1 MPTTRA
7 MEAQFQTLLEKLT
20 EMKSDLTSMNA
31 NMGEMKSELTASMNA
46 NMTEMKSELTTN
58 IAEVNTKLTNV
69 NEQISANMDELN
81 NKLTANKEELKSD
94 LKGIGDKLTTMDK
107 KFEEME
113 GRIESVENKFENK
126 FVDIEN
132 KFENK
137 FEDME
142 SKLEAKIF
150 EKVEDVSISFRSDLE
165 KLKQKVMIGQGD
177 EFKFQAPYSK
187 PSIKLSTYDGK
198 SSWQVYKT
206 QFSIVA
212 DANQWDSQTKACQ
225 LAASLRADAADI
237 LQTLPETQR
246 LDFDALIN
254 ALELRFGEKCV
265 KDYSRLQ
272 LKSRQQKVSETLQ
285 ELATDV
291 ERLSHL
297 AFSDCPTE
305 VREVLALQHFIDGVR
320 DPEIQK
326 ALRMADLKDLKGA
339 LVFAMKFEAAQQA
352 TRKDRHPIRAVN
364 ESDTSNSGVERL
376 ERQMRSFLN
385 RVESLMSQKA
395 DGKKTLK
402 CWTCGREGHLQ
413 RSCRARQG
421 AETNSASQKEVSQC
435 VYHSERSGSKI
446 KRETYLDPTPRGATD
461 RDGEKIDIHGKLKV
475 KIRFGDITYQHAVYV
490 ADIADPFILGLD
502 FLKEHGFTLDFNKN
516 ELRSIHEEVT
526 IFKIKHRTESIRQVT
541 ANENIT
547 IPPRTE
553 IIVPGYIGN
562 DVSFNSGLI
571 GTAENKANGLL
582 IASTLVDLSRKTI
595 PVRICNV
602 TEKPRV
608 FQKGEVLATCSPVTC
623 VCKSSSLLLS
633 NSPQQLTPDLLENA
647 ELSPEQKSSAERL
660 FQEFE
665 DVFSRN
671 SSDIGHTTVTQHR
684 IDTADHPPIKQH
696 PRRLPFAKQEEV
708 GTLLREMQENDIIE
722 PSSSLWASPIVL
734 VRKKDGSTRFCVD
747 YRKLNDVT
755 KKDSYP
761 LPRIDDTLDTLSGH
775 KWFSTLDLKS
785 GYWQVEIHPEDR
797 EKQHSLP
804 AKDYGSSKSCRG
816 CTFEEHLQNI
826 RKVLSKLSDANLKLN
841 PSKCK
846 FFQKEV
852 NYLGHI
858 ISAEGVRTDPEKVSA
873 VKNWKHPENLRE
885 LRSFLG
891 LCTYY
896 RKFVKGFSNI
906 ARPLHKLTES
916 KQKFQWT
923 KECEDSFLQLKEAL
937 TSSPIL
943 IYPQP
948 DKPFILD
955 TDASNESVGAVLS
968 QEIDGQERVVAYWSK
983 CLSKPE
989 RNYCV
994 TRKELLAI
1002 VKAIEHFHHYL
1013 YGQKFLL
1020 RTDHASLTWLMNFR
1034 NTEGQVARWIQRL
1047 NEYYFDIRHRKGS
1060 SHGNADA
1067 LSRRPCPENCRHCS
1081 RVETKYDYAIRQIT
1095 TSTATPPDPW
1105 SDEKV
1110 REDQMA
1116 DPDIKPLIEFM
1127 ESSSNKPSWQDISAY
1142 SPTTKQYWA
1151 LWNSLHLRNGV
1162 LYRKFESEDGKT
1174 FRWQLVLPRSRIP
1187 DVLKELHGSPTGG
1200 HFGVMKT
1207 LHRVRERFFWGKVRA
1222 DVEQWCKSCDAC
1234 SARKG
1239 PKIRSRGKLHRY
1251 NVGAPFE
1258 RIAFDILGPLP
1269 KTVSGNKYLLVVMD
1283 YFTKWPEVY
1292 PIPDQEAPTVAE
1304 AVVQHWISR
1313 YGVPLQLHSDQGRN
1327 FVSAVLKGVCELL
1340 GIDKTKTTPLHPQS
1354 DGMVERFNR
1363 TILNNLSL
1371 MVSKNQQDWDQKV
1384 PLFLLAY
1391 RSAVH
1396 ETTGYSPSQMLFGR
1410 DLRLP
1415 CDLLFG
1421 RPPDT
1426 PSSPEEYVQNLQAR
1440 FEDVHNLA
1448 RERINLRTE
1457 KMKTRYDTKA
1467 TGHQFKEGDKVWF
1480 YNPTRR
1486 KGLSPK
1492 LQSHWDGPYTI
1503 LKIINDVV
1511 IRIRKSTNS
1520 KPRVVHYDRLAPY
1533 YGHNS

>member
-1 MPTTRA
+1 MPFGLCNAPATFERL
-7 MEAQFQTLLEKLT
+7 MET
-20 EMKSDLTSMNA
+20 
-31 NMGEMKSELTASMNA
+31 
-46 NMTEMKSELTTN
+46 
-58 IAEVNTKLTNV
+58 V
-69 NEQISANMDELN
+69 
-81 NKLTANKEELKSD
+81 
-94 LKGIGDKLTTMDK
+94 LKGLT
-107 KFEEME
+107 
-113 GRIESVENKFENK
+113 
-126 FVDIEN
+126 
-132 KFENK
+132 
-137 FEDME
+137 
-142 SKLEAKIF
+142 
-150 EKVEDVSISFRSDLE
+150 
-165 KLKQKVMIGQGD
+165 
-177 EFKFQAPYSK
+177 
-187 PSIKLSTYDGK
+187 
-198 SSWQVYKT
+198 
-206 QFSIVA
+206 
-212 DANQWDSQTKACQ
+212 
-225 LAASLRADAADI
+225 
-237 LQTLPETQR
+237 
-246 LDFDALIN
+246 
-254 ALELRFGEKCV
+254 
-265 KDYSRLQ
+265 
-272 LKSRQQKVSETLQ
+272 
-285 ELATDV
+285 
-291 ERLSHL
+291 
-297 AFSDCPTE
+297 
-305 VREVLALQHFIDGVR
+305 
-320 DPEIQK
+320 
-326 ALRMADLKDLKGA
+326 
-339 LVFAMKFEAAQQA
+339 FEACL
-352 TRKDRHPIRAVN
+352 I
-364 ESDTSNSGVERL
+364 
-376 ERQMRSFLN
+376 
-385 RVESLMSQKA
+385 
-395 DGKKTLK
+395 
-402 CWTCGREGHLQ
+402 
-413 RSCRARQG
+413 
-421 AETNSASQKEVSQC
+421 
-435 VYHSERSGSKI
+435 
-446 KRETYLDPTPRGATD
+446 YLDD
-461 RDGEKIDIHGKLKV
+461 V
-475 KIRFGDITYQHAVYV
+475 
-490 ADIADPFILGLD
+490 
-502 FLKEHGFTLDFNKN
+502 
-516 ELRSIHEEVT
+516 
-526 IFKIKHRTESIRQVT
+526 
-541 ANENIT
+541 
-547 IPPRTE
+547 
-553 IIVPGYIGN
+553 IIGG
-562 DVSFNSGLI
+562 
-571 GTAENKANGLL
+571 
-582 IASTLVDLSRKTI
+582 R
-595 PVRICNV
+595 
-602 TEKPRV
+602 
-608 FQKGEVLATCSPVTC
+608 
-623 VCKSSSLLLS
+623 
-633 NSPQQLTPDLLENA
+633 
-647 ELSPEQKSSAERL
+647 
-660 FQEFE
+660 
-665 DVFSRN
+665 
-671 SSDIGHTTVTQHR
+671 
-684 IDTADHPPIKQH
+684 
-696 PRRLPFAKQEEV
+696 
-708 GTLLREMQENDIIE
+708 
-722 PSSSLWASPIVL
+722 
-734 VRKKDGSTRFCVD
+734 
-747 YRKLNDVT
+747 
-755 KKDSYP
+755 
-761 LPRIDDTLDTLSGH
+761 
-775 KWFSTLDLKS
+775 
-785 GYWQVEIHPEDR
+785 
-797 EKQHSLP
+797 
-804 AKDYGSSKSCRG
+804 
-816 CTFEEHLQNI
+816 TFEEHLQNI

-846 FFQKEV
+846 FFHKEV
-852 NYLGHI
+852 NYLGYI
-858 ISAEGVRTDPEKVSA
+858 IFAEGVRTDPEKVSA
-873 VKNWKHPENLRE
+873 VKNWKRPENLRE

-983 CLSKPE
+983 YLSKPE

-1034 NTEGQVARWIQRL
+1034 NTEGQEW
-1047 NEYYFDIRHRKGS
+1047 
-1060 SHGNADA
+1060 
-1067 LSRRPCPENCRHCS
+1067 CS
-1081 RVETKYDYAIRQIT
+1081 IPKI
-1095 TSTATPPDPW
+1095 
-1105 SDEKV
+1105 
-1110 REDQMA
+1110 
-1116 DPDIKPLIEFM
+1116 
-1127 ESSSNKPSWQDISAY
+1127 
-1142 SPTTKQYWA
+1142 
-1151 LWNSLHLRNGV
+1151 
-1162 LYRKFESEDGKT
+1162 ESEDGKT

-1187 DVLKELHGSPTGG
+1187 EVLKELHGSPTGG

-1269 KTVSGNKYLLVVMD
+1269 RTASGNKYLLVVMD

-1410 DLRLP
+1410 NLRLP

-1440 FEDVHNLA
+1440 FEDVHHLA

>member
-20 EMKSDLTSMNA
+20 ASMNA
-31 NMGEMKSELTASMNA
+31 NMGEMKSELTGMNANMGEMKSDLTASMNA
-46 NMTEMKSELTTN
+46 NMGEL
-58 IAEVNTKLTNV
+58 NTKLTNV
-69 NEQISANMDELN
+69 NEQIS
-81 NKLTANKEELKSD
+81 ANKEELKSD

-113 GRIESVENKFENK
+113 GRIESVEYKFENK

-150 EKVEDVSISFRSDLE
+150 EKVEAVSISFRSDLE
-165 KLKQKVMIGQGD
+165 KLKQKVMTGQGD
-177 EFKFQAPYSK
+177 EFKFQALIPSLPSSFLHMTESSLGRCIRPTLHSGGCK
-187 PSIKLSTYDGK
+187 PVGLPDQGLPVSC
-198 SSWQVYKT
+198 
-206 QFSIVA
+206 F
-212 DANQWDSQTKACQ
+212 
-225 LAASLRADAADI
+225 SLRADAADI

-246 LDFDALIN
+246 LDFDALVN

-326 ALRMADLKDLKGA
+326 ALRMEDLKDLKGA

-364 ESDTSNSGVERL
+364 ESDTSNSSVERL
-376 ERQMRSFLN
+376 ERQMRSFMN
-385 RVESLMSQKA
+385 RFESLMSQKA

-421 AETNSASQKEVSQC
+421 AETN
-435 VYHSERSGSKI
+435 
-446 KRETYLDPTPRGATD
+446 KRLPEGGVGKLINGHLVGRRVPDFGKPHFPVCQISTMSTD
-461 RDGEKIDIHGKLKV
+461 RDGEKIDIHGKLRV
-475 KIRFGDITYQHAVYV
+475 KIKFGDATYQHAVYV

-526 IFKIKHRTESIRQVT
+526 IFKIKHRTESIRQ
-541 ANENIT
+541 
-547 IPPRTE
+547 
-553 IIVPGYIGN
+553 
-562 DVSFNSGLI
+562 SS
-571 GTAENKANGLL
+571 
-582 IASTLVDLSRKTI
+582 
-595 PVRICNV
+595 NV
-602 TEKPRV
+602 CL
-608 FQKGEVLATCSPVTC
+608 Q
-623 VCKSSSLLLS
+623 SSSLLLS

-722 PSSSLWASPIVL
+722 PSSSPWASPIVL

-804 AKDYGSSKSCRG
+804 AKDYGSSKSCRSG
-816 CTFEEHLQNI
+816 SAKCASYF
-826 RKVLSKLSDANLKLN
+826 RAPDGDRAKGDANLKLN

-873 VKNWKHPENLRE
+873 VKNWKRPENLRE

-916 KQKFQWT
+916 KQKFQWA

-968 QEIDGQERVVAYWSK
+968 QEIDGQGTSRS
-983 CLSKPE
+983 
-989 RNYCV
+989 
-994 TRKELLAI
+994 LL
-1002 VKAIEHFHHYL
+1002 E
-1013 YGQKFLL
+1013 
-1020 RTDHASLTWLMNFR
+1020 
-1034 NTEGQVARWIQRL
+1034 
-1047 NEYYFDIRHRKGS
+1047 
-1060 SHGNADA
+1060 
-1067 LSRRPCPENCRHCS
+1067 
-1081 RVETKYDYAIRQIT
+1081 
-1095 TSTATPPDPW
+1095 
-1105 SDEKV
+1105 
-1110 REDQMA
+1110 
-1116 DPDIKPLIEFM
+1116 
-1127 ESSSNKPSWQDISAY
+1127 
-1142 SPTTKQYWA
+1142 
-1151 LWNSLHLRNGV
+1151 
-1162 LYRKFESEDGKT
+1162 
-1174 FRWQLVLPRSRIP
+1174 
-1187 DVLKELHGSPTGG
+1187 
-1200 HFGVMKT
+1200 
-1207 LHRVRERFFWGKVRA
+1207 
-1222 DVEQWCKSCDAC
+1222 
-1234 SARKG
+1234 
-1239 PKIRSRGKLHRY
+1239 
-1251 NVGAPFE
+1251 
-1258 RIAFDILGPLP
+1258 
-1269 KTVSGNKYLLVVMD
+1269 
-1283 YFTKWPEVY
+1283 
-1292 PIPDQEAPTVAE
+1292 
-1304 AVVQHWISR
+1304 
-1313 YGVPLQLHSDQGRN
+1313 
-1327 FVSAVLKGVCELL
+1327 
-1340 GIDKTKTTPLHPQS
+1340 
-1354 DGMVERFNR
+1354 
-1363 TILNNLSL
+1363 
-1371 MVSKNQQDWDQKV
+1371 
-1384 PLFLLAY
+1384 
-1391 RSAVH
+1391 
-1396 ETTGYSPSQMLFGR
+1396 
-1410 DLRLP
+1410 
-1415 CDLLFG
+1415 
-1421 RPPDT
+1421 
-1426 PSSPEEYVQNLQAR
+1426 
-1440 FEDVHNLA
+1440 
-1448 RERINLRTE
+1448 
-1457 KMKTRYDTKA
+1457 
-1467 TGHQFKEGDKVWF
+1467 
-1480 YNPTRR
+1480 
-1486 KGLSPK
+1486 
-1492 LQSHWDGPYTI
+1492 
-1503 LKIINDVV
+1503 
-1511 IRIRKSTNS
+1511 
-1520 KPRVVHYDRLAPY
+1520 
-1533 YGHNS
+1533 

>member
-20 EMKSDLTSMNA
+20 
-31 NMGEMKSELTASMNA
+31 ASMNA
-46 NMTEMKSELTTN
+46 NMTELKSE
-58 IAEVNTKLTNV
+58 
-69 NEQISANMDELN
+69 
-81 NKLTANKEELKSD
+81 LTANKEELKSD

-113 GRIESVENKFENK
+113 GKIESVENKFENK

-142 SKLEAKIF
+142 SKLE
-150 EKVEDVSISFRSDLE
+150 
-165 KLKQKVMIGQGD
+165 KLKQKVMTGQGD
-177 EFKFQAPYSK
+177 EFKFQSPYSK

-246 LDFDALIN
+246 LDFDALVN

-364 ESDTSNSGVERL
+364 ESDTSNSSVERL
-376 ERQMRSFLN
+376 ERQMRSFMN

-395 DGKKTLK
+395 DGKKTHK

-421 AETNSASQKEVSQC
+421 AETNSASQKGGV
-435 VYHSERSGSKI
+435 
-446 KRETYLDPTPRGATD
+446 
-461 RDGEKIDIHGKLKV
+461 GKLINGHLV
-475 KIRFGDITYQHAVYV
+475 GRRLPDFGKPHFPVCQISTKST
-490 ADIADPFILGLD
+490 DIADPFILGLD

-526 IFKIKHRTESIRQVT
+526 IFKIEHRTESIRQVT

-562 DVSFNSGLI
+562 D
-571 GTAENKANGLL
+571 
-582 IASTLVDLSRKTI
+582 
-595 PVRICNV
+595 
-602 TEKPRV
+602 
-608 FQKGEVLATCSPVTC
+608 KGEVLATCSPVTC

-722 PSSSLWASPIVL
+722 PSSSPWASPIVL

-775 KWFSTLDLKS
+775 KWLSTLDLKS

-797 EKQHSLP
+797 ENSIHFRPRTMAVQSYAVRALQCASYFRAP
-804 AKDYGSSKSCRG
+804 DGDRG
-816 CTFEEHLQNI
+816 RTFEEHLQNI

-873 VKNWKHPENLRE
+873 VKNWKRPENLRE

-896 RKFVKGFSNI
+896 RKFVKGISNI
-906 ARPLHKLTES
+906 AKPLHKLTES

-983 CLSKPE
+983 CLSKQE

-1095 TSTATPPDPW
+1095 TSTATPHDPW

-1162 LYRKFESEDGKT
+1162 LYQKFESEDGKT

-1187 DVLKELHGSPTGG
+1187 EVLKELHGSPTGG

-1207 LHRVRERFFWGKVRA
+1207 LHRVRERFCWGKVRA

-1269 KTVSGNKYLLVVMD
+1269 RTVSGNKYLLVAMD

-1313 YGVPLQLHSDQGRN
+1313 YGVPLQLHSDQIRN

-1340 GIDKTKTTPLHPQS
+1340 GIDKIKTTPLHPQS

-1384 PLFLLAY
+1384 PPFLLAY
-1391 RSAVH
+1391 RCTVH
-1396 ETTGYSPSQMLFGR
+1396 EITGTGYSPSQMLFGR

>member
-1 MPTTRA
+1 
-7 MEAQFQTLLEKLT
+7 
-20 EMKSDLTSMNA
+20 
-31 NMGEMKSELTASMNA
+31 
-46 NMTEMKSELTTN
+46 
-58 IAEVNTKLTNV
+58 
-69 NEQISANMDELN
+69 
-81 NKLTANKEELKSD
+81 
-94 LKGIGDKLTTMDK
+94 
-107 KFEEME
+107 
-113 GRIESVENKFENK
+113 
-126 FVDIEN
+126 
-132 KFENK
+132 
-137 FEDME
+137 
-142 SKLEAKIF
+142 
-150 EKVEDVSISFRSDLE
+150 
-165 KLKQKVMIGQGD
+165 
-177 EFKFQAPYSK
+177 
-187 PSIKLSTYDGK
+187 
-198 SSWQVYKT
+198 
-206 QFSIVA
+206 
-212 DANQWDSQTKACQ
+212 
-225 LAASLRADAADI
+225 
-237 LQTLPETQR
+237 
-246 LDFDALIN
+246 
-254 ALELRFGEKCV
+254 
-265 KDYSRLQ
+265 
-272 LKSRQQKVSETLQ
+272 
-285 ELATDV
+285 
-291 ERLSHL
+291 
-297 AFSDCPTE
+297 
-305 VREVLALQHFIDGVR
+305 
-320 DPEIQK
+320 
-326 ALRMADLKDLKGA
+326 MADLKDLKGA

-352 TRKDRHPIRAVN
+352 TRKDEHPIRAVN
-364 ESDTSNSGVERL
+364 ESDTSNSSVERL
-376 ERQMRSFLN
+376 ERQMRSFMN

-402 CWTCGREGHLQ
+402 CWTCGRKGHLQ

-421 AETNSASQKEVSQC
+421 AETNSASQKGGVGKLINGHLVGRRLPDFGKPHFQVCQISTKSTGENGIFIMGHVNELPCNMIIDTGANVSIIRNDLAQKLK
-435 VYHSERSGSKI
+435 EKLI
-446 KRETYLDPTPRGATD
+446 WTPPRVVLQTVT
-461 RDGEKIDIHGKLKV
+461 GEKIDIHGKLKSQ
-475 KIRFGDITYQHAVYV
+475 DQ
-490 ADIADPFILGLD
+490 
-502 FLKEHGFTLDFNKN
+502 EHGFTLDFNKN

-526 IFKIKHRTESIRQVT
+526 IFKIEHRTESIRQVT

-571 GTAENKANGLL
+571 GSAENKANGLL

-633 NSPQQLTPDLLENA
+633 NLPQQLTPDLLENA

-671 SSDIGHTTVTQHR
+671 SSDIGHTT
-684 IDTADHPPIKQH
+684 
-696 PRRLPFAKQEEV
+696 EEV

-722 PSSSLWASPIVL
+722 PSSSPWASPIVL

-797 EKQHSLP
+797 EKTAFTSGQGLWQFKVMP
-804 AKDYGSSKSCRG
+804 FGLCNAPGTFERLMETVLKGLTFEACLIYLDDVIIGGR
-816 CTFEEHLQNI
+816 TFEEHLQNI

-858 ISAEGVRTDPEKVSA
+858 SAEGVRTDPEKVSA
-873 VKNWKHPENLRE
+873 VKNWKRPENLRE

-989 RNYCV
+989 RNFCV

-1060 SHGNADA
+1060 SHGKADA

-1110 REDQMA
+1110 REDQKA

-1187 DVLKELHGSPTGG
+1187 EVLKELHDSPTGG
-1200 HFGVMKT
+1200 RFGVMKT

-1239 PKIRSRGKLHRY
+1239 PKIRSRGSCIATMLEHPS
-1251 NVGAPFE
+1251 NVSLSISWDLCQGL
-1258 RIAFDILGPLP
+1258 RLVIS
-1269 KTVSGNKYLLVVMD
+1269 TYLLSL
-1283 YFTKWPEVY
+1283 T
-1292 PIPDQEAPTVAE
+1292 T
-1304 AVVQHWISR
+1304 SR
-1313 YGVPLQLHSDQGRN
+1313 NGP
-1327 FVSAVLKGVCELL
+1327 KC
-1340 GIDKTKTTPLHPQS
+1340 TP
-1354 DGMVERFNR
+1354 F
-1363 TILNNLSL
+1363 
-1371 MVSKNQQDWDQKV
+1371 
-1384 PLFLLAY
+1384 
-1391 RSAVH
+1391 
-1396 ETTGYSPSQMLFGR
+1396 
-1410 DLRLP
+1410 
-1415 CDLLFG
+1415 
-1421 RPPDT
+1421 
-1426 PSSPEEYVQNLQAR
+1426 
-1440 FEDVHNLA
+1440 
-1448 RERINLRTE
+1448 
-1457 KMKTRYDTKA
+1457 
-1467 TGHQFKEGDKVWF
+1467 
-1480 YNPTRR
+1480 
-1486 KGLSPK
+1486 
-1492 LQSHWDGPYTI
+1492 
-1503 LKIINDVV
+1503 
-1511 IRIRKSTNS
+1511 RIRK
-1520 KPRVVHYDRLAPY
+1520 PPP
-1533 YGHNS
+1533 

>member
-1 MPTTRA
+1 MNDN
-7 MEAQFQTLLEKLT
+7 MGEMKSELT
-20 EMKSDLTSMNA
+20 ASMNANMGEMKSDLTSMNA

-46 NMTEMKSELTTN
+46 NMGEMKSELTASMN
-58 IAEVNTKLTNV
+58 ANMDELNTKLTNV
-69 NEQISANMDELN
+69 NEQIS
-81 NKLTANKEELKSD
+81 ANKEELKSD

-165 KLKQKVMIGQGD
+165 KLKQKVMTGQGD

-246 LDFDALIN
+246 LDIDALVN

-305 VREVLALQHFIDGVR
+305 VREVLALQHFVDGVR

-364 ESDTSNSGVERL
+364 ESDTSNSSLERL
-376 ERQMRSFLN
+376 EPQMRSFLN

-421 AETNSASQKEVSQC
+421 AETN
-435 VYHSERSGSKI
+435 
-446 KRETYLDPTPRGATD
+446 KRLPEGGVGKLINDHIVGRRLPDFGKPHIPVCQISTKSTD

-475 KIRFGDITYQHAVYV
+475 KIQFGDTTYQHAVYV

-526 IFKIKHRTESIRQVT
+526 IFKIEHRTESIRQVT

-562 DVSFNSGLI
+562 D
-571 GTAENKANGLL
+571 
-582 IASTLVDLSRKTI
+582 
-595 PVRICNV
+595 
-602 TEKPRV
+602 
-608 FQKGEVLATCSPVTC
+608 KGEVLATCSPVTC

-722 PSSSLWASPIVL
+722 PSSSPWASPIVL

-816 CTFEEHLQNI
+816 RTFEEHLQNI

-873 VKNWKHPENLRE
+873 VKNWKRPENLRE

-1187 DVLKELHGSPTGG
+1187 EVLKELHGSPTGG

-1207 LHRVRERFFWGKVRA
+1207 LHRVRERFCWGKVRA

-1269 KTVSGNKYLLVVMD
+1269 RTASGNKYLLVVMD

-1340 GIDKTKTTPLHPQS
+1340 GIDKTKTTPLHPHVPQRRS
-1354 DGMVERFNR
+1354 RDYRIF
-1363 TILNNLSL
+1363 TIP
-1371 MVSKNQQDWDQKV
+1371 DAFW
-1384 PLFLLAY
+1384 P
-1391 RSAVH
+1391 RS
-1396 ETTGYSPSQMLFGR
+1396 SS
-1410 DLRLP
+1410 P

>member
-7 MEAQFQTLLEKLT
+7 MEAQFQTLLEKLS
-20 EMKSDLTSMNA
+20 EMNA

-46 NMTEMKSELTTN
+46 NMG
-58 IAEVNTKLTNV
+58 
-69 NEQISANMDELN
+69 ELN
-81 NKLTANKEELKSD
+81 NKLTVNKEDLKSD

-113 GRIESVENKFENK
+113 GRIESVENKFE
-126 FVDIEN
+126 
-132 KFENK
+132 
-137 FEDME
+137 DME

-150 EKVEDVSISFRSDLE
+150 EKVEEVSISFRSDLE
-165 KLKQKVMIGQGD
+165 KLKQKVM
-177 EFKFQAPYSK
+177 
-187 PSIKLSTYDGK
+187 T
-198 SSWQVYKT
+198 
-206 QFSIVA
+206 VA
-212 DANQWDSQTKACQ
+212 DANQWDSQTKTCQ

-246 LDFDALIN
+246 LDFDALVN

-352 TRKDRHPIRAVN
+352 TPKDRHPIRAVN

-446 KRETYLDPTPRGATD
+446 KRETPLDPAPRGATD

-475 KIRFGDITYQHAVYV
+475 KIRFGDTTYQHAVYV

-526 IFKIKHRTESIRQVT
+526 IFKIKHRTESIR
-541 ANENIT
+541 
-547 IPPRTE
+547 
-553 IIVPGYIGN
+553 
-562 DVSFNSGLI
+562 
-571 GTAENKANGLL
+571 
-582 IASTLVDLSRKTI
+582 
-595 PVRICNV
+595 
-602 TEKPRV
+602 
-608 FQKGEVLATCSPVTC
+608 QKGEVLATCSPVTC

-722 PSSSLWASPIVL
+722 PSSSPWASPIVL

-775 KWFSTLDLKS
+775 KWFSNLDLKS

-797 EKQHSLP
+797 KNSIHFRPRTMAVQSHAVRALQCASYFRAP
-804 AKDYGSSKSCRG
+804 DGDRG
-816 CTFEEHLQNI
+816 RTFEEHLQNI

-873 VKNWKHPENLRE
+873 VKNWKRPENLRE

-916 KQKFQWT
+916 KQKFQWA

-948 DKPFILD
+948 DKPFIFD

-1110 REDQMA
+1110 REDQMV

-1187 DVLKELHGSPTGG
+1187 EVLKELHDSPTGG

-1269 KTVSGNKYLLVVMD
+1269 RTASGNKYLLVVID

-1340 GIDKTKTTPLHPQS
+1340 GIDKTKTTPLHPHLQEPTRLGPKS
-1354 DGMVERFNR
+1354 SS
-1363 TILNNLSL
+1363 LSA
-1371 MVSKNQQDWDQKV
+1371 SV
-1384 PLFLLAY
+1384 PQ
-1391 RSAVH
+1391 RRVH

>member
-7 MEAQFQTLLEKLT
+7 MEAQFQTLPEKLT
-20 EMKSDLTSMNA
+20 EMKSDLTASMNA
-31 NMGEMKSELTASMNA
+31 NMG
-46 NMTEMKSELTTN
+46 EMKSELTTN

-69 NEQISANMDELN
+69 NEQISAN
-81 NKLTANKEELKSD
+81 KEELKSD

-107 KFEEME
+107 KFKKME
-113 GRIESVENKFENK
+113 GRIESV
-126 FVDIEN
+126 
-132 KFENK
+132 ENK

-165 KLKQKVMIGQGD
+165 KLKQKVMTGQAD

-246 LDFDALIN
+246 LDFDALVN

-326 ALRMADLKDLKGA
+326 ALRMADLKDLKGT

-364 ESDTSNSGVERL
+364 ESDTSNSSVERL
-376 ERQMRSFLN
+376 ERQMRSFMN

-402 CWTCGREGHLQ
+402 CWTCGGEGHLQ
-413 RSCRARQG
+413 RSCRACQG
-421 AETNSASQKEVSQC
+421 AETNSASQKGGVGKLINGHLVGRRLPDFGKPHFQVCQISTKSTGENGIFIMGHVYELPCNMIIDTGANVSIIRNDLAQKLK
-435 VYHSERSGSKI
+435 EKLI
-446 KRETYLDPTPRGATD
+446 WTPPRVVLQTVT
-461 RDGEKIDIHGKLKV
+461 GEKIDIHGKLKV
-475 KIRFGDITYQHAVYV
+475 KIKFGDTTYQHAVYV

-526 IFKIKHRTESIRQVT
+526 IFKIEHRTESIR
-541 ANENIT
+541 
-547 IPPRTE
+547 
-553 IIVPGYIGN
+553 
-562 DVSFNSGLI
+562 
-571 GTAENKANGLL
+571 
-582 IASTLVDLSRKTI
+582 
-595 PVRICNV
+595 
-602 TEKPRV
+602 
-608 FQKGEVLATCSPVTC
+608 QKGEVLATCSPVTC

-708 GTLLREMQENDIIE
+708 GILLREMQENDIIEPSSSPWASPIVLVRKKDGSTRFCVDYRKLNDVTKKDSYPLPRIDDTLDTLSGHKWFSTLDLKSGYWQVEIHPEDREKQHPRRLPFAKQEEVGTLLREMQENDIIE
-722 PSSSLWASPIVL
+722 PSSSPWASPIVL

-804 AKDYGSSKSCRG
+804 ARTMAVQSHAVRALQCASYFRAPDGDRG
-816 CTFEEHLQNI
+816 RTFEEHLQNI

-873 VKNWKHPENLRE
+873 VKNWKRPENL
-885 LRSFLG
+885 
-891 LCTYY
+891 
-896 RKFVKGFSNI
+896 
-906 ARPLHKLTES
+906 P
-916 KQKFQWT
+916 
-923 KECEDSFLQLKEAL
+923 L

-1105 SDEKV
+1105 SDKKV
-1110 REDQMA
+1110 RRR
-1116 DPDIKPLIEFM
+1116 PD
-1127 ESSSNKPSWQDISAY
+1127 
-1142 SPTTKQYWA
+1142 
-1151 LWNSLHLRNGV
+1151 G
-1162 LYRKFESEDGKT
+1162 
-1174 FRWQLVLPRSRIP
+1174 
-1187 DVLKELHGSPTGG
+1187 GS
-1200 HFGVMKT
+1200 
-1207 LHRVRERFFWGKVRA
+1207 
-1222 DVEQWCKSCDAC
+1222 
-1234 SARKG
+1234 
-1239 PKIRSRGKLHRY
+1239 
-1251 NVGAPFE
+1251 
-1258 RIAFDILGPLP
+1258 
-1269 KTVSGNKYLLVVMD
+1269 
-1283 YFTKWPEVY
+1283 
-1292 PIPDQEAPTVAE
+1292 
-1304 AVVQHWISR
+1304 
-1313 YGVPLQLHSDQGRN
+1313 
-1327 FVSAVLKGVCELL
+1327 
-1340 GIDKTKTTPLHPQS
+1340 
-1354 DGMVERFNR
+1354 
-1363 TILNNLSL
+1363 
-1371 MVSKNQQDWDQKV
+1371 
-1384 PLFLLAY
+1384 
-1391 RSAVH
+1391 
-1396 ETTGYSPSQMLFGR
+1396 
-1410 DLRLP
+1410 
-1415 CDLLFG
+1415 
-1421 RPPDT
+1421 
-1426 PSSPEEYVQNLQAR
+1426 
-1440 FEDVHNLA
+1440 
-1448 RERINLRTE
+1448 
-1457 KMKTRYDTKA
+1457 
-1467 TGHQFKEGDKVWF
+1467 
-1480 YNPTRR
+1480 
-1486 KGLSPK
+1486 
-1492 LQSHWDGPYTI
+1492 
-1503 LKIINDVV
+1503 
-1511 IRIRKSTNS
+1511 
-1520 KPRVVHYDRLAPY
+1520 
-1533 YGHNS
+1533 